1 MFRCCSALLA
11 IYLLLVGYGR
21 ASIESIRSES
31 NHWSSPSIAGK
42 MFGSSLKATSWTSEQ
57 IPDLNG
63 RVAIVTGA
71 NSGIGYV
78 TALELARHG
87 AKTYLACRNPTRAQE
102 AMEKIKALAPDA
114 DLRFLKLDITSLNSA
129 HSAAQEFVR
138 LENRLDILVNN
149 AGIFFTPYELSEDG
163 IEIQLCNAT
172 GHFAFTTALLDLLK
186 RTSAEPDSHV
196 RVVNVSSVAHRW
208 VWGTPDFSTLESLN
222 GYSWG
227 RLSRYGLGK
236 LMNILFT
243 NELQNRFSDTNI
255 ICTSIHPGSV
265 DTKIVKGRYPFWN
278 KLNWFSSWV
287 SSTPEQ
293 GAIPILYAATELEV
307 EKNDLKSAY
316 IGPFAQV
323 IKPSKVAQDLDG
335 TLGKKFWALC
345 EALVRSKG
353 NSHHE
358 NL

>member
-208 VWGTPDFSTLESLN
+208 VWIGQINEYTFHKRVAKQVTPRRAHS
-222 GYSWG
+222 
-227 RLSRYGLGK
+227 K
-236 LMNILFT
+236 
-243 NELQNRFSDTNI
+243 
-255 ICTSIHPGSV
+255 HPGSV